1 MREKMMKKTE
11 KALAI
16 VLAFAMII
24 GIVLLNPS
32 LDGLAAGEYKIELSG
47 STGIVVN
54 GTGDSA
60 TVSYQNGTATITGSG
75 LTENNGVLTSDSRF
89 GINLT
94 PVDGYEGSIMVYGQT
109 ANDLSGVAASDGPV
123 VVEISFTQQGGNNPG
138 PGTRTYT
145 ANFNGAS
152 YTVGDATVT
161 ATVAGVTDYS
171 NVTLEEDTTITFT
184 NFDPATMKVVVG
196 VSGEDWTTEL
206 TVDNEGKTSL
216 ARRRANPDGTLGG
229 IPDGTLS
236 ISVEG
241 SGNNAVAGIDLDF
254 DVKFAGSNIV
264 LTMEEK
270 EIVGESDEFDLDEY
284 TFTGTVNVPATNDP
298 NLKNLMVFRPRYGDY
313 PLKEV
318 TINGITYKADSES
331 VHVDG
336 DTWYVEVPGD
346 RAYTINGVADVD
358 AVVPRTIIW
367 ANPDYVPTDAEDAEW
382 VSQFTVKNGKAKV
395 IAVYDENGNKL
406 NPKDYIGENS
416 DDYGLTKGFGWVQVY
431 AGYKVVFEFCP
442 DYGYQLTSITLN
454 EQPMAASGTMN
465 QYTVEVP
472 NANLHFAATF
482 TKTEDIVK
490 ANSKNV
496 DSGSIYLGS
505 ALPGGSAQLTVND
518 VELPADKV
526 AGFERAAGDY
536 TIANYLDID
545 LYNVY
550 YKGKNDAN
558 DVWSNKIDELDKE
571 ATIKIKL
578 AEGVNVE
585 DIVIIH
591 NIHDGETFE
600 VIQIDSY
607 DPDTRIVTFKTKSF
621 SNYAIATKTKATDTT
636 TTPATVTTTPAATTT
651 TTTTNNTS
659 PKTGDDMMMFV
670 ALLAMSVMGLGIMT
684 KSELKKKFK

>member
-336 DTWYVEVPGD
+336 DTWY
-346 RAYTINGVADVD
+346 
-358 AVVPRTIIW
+358 
-367 ANPDYVPTDAEDAEW
+367 
-382 VSQFTVKNGKAKV
+382 
-395 IAVYDENGNKL
+395 
-406 NPKDYIGENS
+406 
-416 DDYGLTKGFGWVQVY
+416 
-431 AGYKVVFEFCP
+431 C
-442 DYGYQLTSITLN
+442 
-454 EQPMAASGTMN
+454 
-465 QYTVEVP
+465 
-472 NANLHFAATF
+472 
-482 TKTEDIVK
+482 
-490 ANSKNV
+490 
-496 DSGSIYLGS
+496 
-505 ALPGGSAQLTVND
+505 
-518 VELPADKV
+518 
-526 AGFERAAGDY
+526 
-536 TIANYLDID
+536 
-545 LYNVY
+545 
-550 YKGKNDAN
+550 
-558 DVWSNKIDELDKE
+558 
-571 ATIKIKL
+571 
-578 AEGVNVE
+578 
-585 DIVIIH
+585 
-591 NIHDGETFE
+591 
-600 VIQIDSY
+600 
-607 DPDTRIVTFKTKSF
+607 
-621 SNYAIATKTKATDTT
+621 
-636 TTPATVTTTPAATTT
+636 
-651 TTTTNNTS
+651 
-659 PKTGDDMMMFV
+659 
-670 ALLAMSVMGLGIMT
+670 
-684 KSELKKKFK
+684 